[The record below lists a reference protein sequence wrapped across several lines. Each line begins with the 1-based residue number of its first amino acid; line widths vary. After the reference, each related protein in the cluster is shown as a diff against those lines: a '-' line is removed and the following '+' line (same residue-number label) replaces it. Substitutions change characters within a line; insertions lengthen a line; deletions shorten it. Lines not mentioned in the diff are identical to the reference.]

1 MLTESRRILS
11 VIRHKGVQMRRGDW
25 KGSRKLGS
33 IALVVVGMLLAGCGG
48 EWALSEV
55 GGQAPARER
64 STPAPKSSY
73 YETRS
78 KHDPDGIGKFYL
90 GREIAHVMGYQ
101 GAGWLERPERIEEER
116 PDEVVAA
123 MRLRPDDVVAD
134 VGAGTGY
141 FTFRF
146 ARAVPRGTVYAVDLQ
161 PEMLAMLESRMKKL
175 EVSNVL
181 TIGSTETDARLPAQ
195 SVDVIFFADVYH
207 EFSYPREMMESLVR
221 ALKPGGRVVQIE
233 YRGEDPEVPIK
244 RLHKMTVAQCRKEM
258 EAVGLVWK
266 ETKNFLPMQHFLVF
280 EKPLA
285 K

>member
-1 MLTESRRILS
+1 
-11 VIRHKGVQMRRGDW
+11 MRRGDW

-33 IALVVVGMLLAGCGG
+33 IALVVAAVLLAGCGG

-64 STPAPKSSY
+64 STPAPKSPY

-123 MRLRPDDVVAD
+123 MRLRPDDVIAD

-175 EVSNVL
+175 GLRNVS
-181 TIGSTETDARLPAQ
+181 TIGSTETDARLPPQ
-195 SVDVIFFADVYH
+195 SVDVVFFADVYH

-244 RLHKMTVAQCRKEM
+244 RLHKMTVAQCRQEM